1 MPSDVNP
8 SAFAAFA
15 CRDFKLLTINQC
27 CLTFAVL
34 IQEVLIAF
42 HLYQITKNPLILG
55 LVGIMDFLPFLAL
68 SLWGGYIADRFNRQR
83 ILQIS
88 FSIAIPLSIA
98 LWLCFD
104 LFQSDKITTTV
115 LLISTFSLLFL
126 FGCIRGIYSPCF
138 NSLRPFVV
146 PEHLYTNAATWTS
159 MCWQACGILAPVI
172 GGFLLAHLD
181 LDITFG
187 VIVGLFMTGSVAL
200 WRLQK
205 RQFPQLQTESIS
217 KSLQQALQFIFKT
230 KIIFWAMF
238 LDLGSVFF
246 GGIIALLPI
255 FAQDVLHIGAD
266 GFGLLRA
273 APAFGGLIMMMI
285 LVRYPPKHRTWQI
298 MLMAVAGFGCCTLLF
313 AVTRHLY
320 FSVAVLIIMGACDSI
335 NIVIR
340 QTILQLIPPKDML
353 GRIAAINGIF
363 VTSSNE
369 LGALQSSVMT
379 RFFSVVPAML
389 IGGTLS
395 LLCVALTSV
404 RSKALFK
411 FRF

>member
-1 MPSDVNP
+1 MPAAAP
-8 SAFAAFA
+8 HSAFAAFA
-15 CRDFKLLTINQC
+15 SRDFRLLTLNQC

-34 IQEVLIAF
+34 IQEVLVAF

-88 FSIAIPLSIA
+88 FSLAIPLSVG
-98 LWLCFD
+98 LWICFD
-104 LFQSDKITTTV
+104 LYNTQTFSANV
-115 LLISTFSLLFL
+115 LLIATFSILFL

-159 MCWQACGILAPVI
+159 MCWQACGILAPVV

-187 VIVGLFMTGSVAL
+187 VIVTLFLTGSIAL
-200 WRLQK
+200 WCLQK
-205 RQFPQLQTESIS
+205 RDFPQIQTESVTQ
-217 KSLQQALQFIFKT
+217 SLKEALHFIFKT

-238 LDLGSVFF
+238 LDLSSVFF

-255 FAQDVLHIGAD
+255 FAQDILHVGTD

-273 APAFGGLIMMMI
+273 APAFGGLVMMMI
-285 LVRYPPKHRTWQI
+285 LVRYPPKSRPWQM
-298 MLMAVAGFGCCTLLF
+298 MLIAVTGFGFCTLLF
-313 AVTRHLY
+313 AVTRQLY

-353 GRIAAINGIF
+353 GRVAAINGIF

-389 IGGTLS
+389 IGGSLS
-395 LLCVALTSV
+395 LLCVILTKAKT
-404 RSKALFK
+404 KALFN

>member
-1 MPSDVNP
+1 MPSAVPD

-15 CRDFKLLTINQC
+15 SRDFRLLTLNQC

-34 IQEVLIAF
+34 IQEVLVAF

-88 FSIAIPLSIA
+88 FSLAIPLSLG
-98 LWLCFD
+98 LWICFD
-104 LFQSDKITTTV
+104 LFQADKISSNL
-115 LLISTFSLLFL
+115 LLIATFSILFL

-138 NSLRPFVV
+138 NSLRPFVI
-146 PEHLYTNAATWTS
+146 PEHLYANAATWTS

-172 GGFLLAHLD
+172 GGFLLAHLN
-181 LDITFG
+181 LEITFA
-187 VIVGLFMTGSVAL
+187 VIVALFLIGCIAL
-200 WRLQK
+200 WCLQK
-205 RQFPQLQTESIS
+205 RAFPQLQTESITQ
-217 KSLQQALQFIFKT
+217 SLKEALQFIFKT

-255 FAQDVLHIGAD
+255 FAQDILHVGAD

-273 APAFGGLIMMMI
+273 APAFGGLLMMVI
-285 LVRYPPKHRTWQI
+285 LVRYPPKSRPWQI
-298 MLMAVAGFGCCTLLF
+298 MLIAVAGFALCTLLF
-313 AVTRHLY
+313 AVTRQLY

-389 IGGTLS
+389 IGGSLS
-395 LLCVALTSV
+395 LLCVVLT
-404 RSKALFK
+404 KIKTKDLLN

>member
-1 MPSDVNP
+1 MSSAVPH

-15 CRDFKLLTINQC
+15 SRDFTLLTINQC

-34 IQEVLIAF
+34 IQEVLIAYY
-42 HLYQITKNPLILG
+42 LYQITKNPLILG
-55 LVGIMDFLPFLAL
+55 LVGIMDFLPFLVL

-88 FSIAIPLSIA
+88 FSFAIPLSIA
-98 LWLCFD
+98 LWISFD
-104 LFQSDKITTTV
+104 LFHTQTISANL
-115 LLISTFSLLFL
+115 LLISCLSILFL

-159 MCWQACGILAPVI
+159 MCWQASGILAPVI

-181 LDITFG
+181 LDITFS
-187 VIVGLFMTGSVAL
+187 VIVALFFSGSIAL
-200 WRLQK
+200 WCLQK
-205 RQFPQLQTESIS
+205 RDFPQIQTESVTQ
-217 KSLQQALQFIFKT
+217 SLKEALHFIFKT

-238 LDLGSVFF
+238 LDLSSVFF

-255 FAQDVLHIGAD
+255 FAQDILHIGAD

-273 APAFGGLIMMMI
+273 APAFGALVMMI
-285 LVRYPPKHRTWQI
+285 ILIRFPPIYRPWQM
-298 MLMAVAGFGCCTLLF
+298 MLIAVTGYGLCTLLF
-313 AVTRHLY
+313 AVTRQLY

-353 GRIAAINGIF
+353 GRVAAINGIF

-379 RFFSVVPAML
+379 RFFSVISAML
-389 IGGTLS
+389 MGGSLS
-395 LLCVALTSV
+395 LLCVVLT
-404 RSKALFK
+404 KLKTKDLLK